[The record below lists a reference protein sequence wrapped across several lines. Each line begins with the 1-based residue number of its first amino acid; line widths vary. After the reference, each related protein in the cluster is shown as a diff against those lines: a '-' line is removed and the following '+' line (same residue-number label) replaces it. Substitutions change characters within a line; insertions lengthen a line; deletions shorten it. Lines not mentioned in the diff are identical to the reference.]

1 MGLFGFIKRQKYTSD
16 GVRVPKKGEPEY
28 IPFSVIDNDKGEY
41 QEFMGLIL
49 KHSVIM
55 LITGKRGS
63 GKTALG
69 MKFLE
74 LFNRKTRRRCYAVGF
89 QKAKLPRWIKKEE
102 DIEKTP
108 NNSVVLVDEG
118 AVTFSARDAM
128 KASNKWLGK
137 IMAIA
142 RHKNLSLVLIS
153 QNSAMIDLNVLRL
166 ADVVLLKEPSLLQAK
181 FERKAIREMYE
192 QVKPKFTALKQ
203 RKKYFYIWSDEFQG
217 LVEAG
222 LPEFWSDKISKS
234 FG

>member
-1 MGLFGFIKRQKYTSD
+1 MGLFGFLKRKKYTPD
-16 GVRVPKKGEPEY
+16 GIRIPRKGEPEY
-28 IPFSVIDNDKGEY
+28 VPFEVVDTDKGNY
-41 QEFMGLIL
+41 RDFLDLIL

-69 MKFLE
+69 MKLLE
-74 LFNRKTRRRCYAVGF
+74 LFNKKTRKKCYAIGF
-89 QKAKLPRWIKKEE
+89 EKVKLPRWIKKET
-102 DIEKTP
+102 DIERTP

-137 IMAIA
+137 IMATA

-192 QVKPKFTALKQ
+192 QVKPKFTALEK
-203 RKKYFYIWSDEFQG
+203 RRRYFYVWSDEFQG
-217 LVEAG
+217 LLESG
-222 LPEFWSDKISKS
+222 LPQFWSERISKS